1 MVPSPPL
8 RQLTVTEFLCS
19 RLTECRQWQSTEMYF
34 IGQDGQFFKAEQ
46 LLFANDSAAT
56 KAAERFVDGLD
67 VELWQA
73 NRKIAKFDA
82 SQKGR
87 SQLGNR

>member
-1 MVPSPPL
+1 MAEY
-8 RQLTVTEFLCS
+8 R
-19 RLTECRQWQSTEMYF
+19 MYF

-46 LLFANDSAAT
+46 LLFADDSAAI
-56 KAAERFVDGLD
+56 KAAERFVDRHD

-82 SQKGR
+82 KPEKAALS
-87 SQLGNR
+87 